1 MNNYYD
7 ILNVSRDATANEIKK
22 AYRKVAMKYHPDK
35 NPDDNA
41 AEEKFKQAAQA
52 YSVLSDEDKKNRY
65 DQLGHEQYEQFGS
78 GAGGFSGG
86 INVEDIFNSVFGG
99 GFSGGFGDIFESFF
113 GDFASQTRNGPRR
126 GQDIQEHARISF
138 NDAYLGV
145 EHEIAALRN
154 EKCHLCKG
162 SGSAVG
168 TKPERCAECR
178 GRGQVRRVQRSV
190 FGQFAQVVHCPTCS
204 GRGELIKSP
213 CGNCR
218 SSGIERK
225 RAKIAVKIPA
235 GIESGM
241 QIKLTGEGEAGLN
254 GGPPGSLYVSIS
266 VEPHAT
272 FRRDK
277 TDLLLRLSL
286 NFVQATIGANIEV
299 PTMSE
304 PVILKIPPGTQQDTT
319 FRLKNK
325 GMPHLRNGRKGDI
338 LAQVKIEIPTSLSA
352 EQKAVIGELAKT
364 MGWDEGEGLDDRGL
378 LDKIK
383 DTFA

>member
-1 MNNYYD
+1 MAKRDYYEV
-7 ILNVSRDATANEIKK
+7 LGVSKDAGEEEIKK
-22 AYRKVAMKYHPDK
+22 AFRKKALEYHPDK
-35 NPDDNA
+35 NKSAD
-41 AEEKFKQAAQA
+41 AEEKFKEINEA
-52 YSVLSDEDKKNRY
+52 YQILNDTEKRSRY
-65 DQLGHEQYEQFGS
+65 DQFGHAGLGAQ
-78 GAGGFSGG
+78 AGFTKDFEG
-86 INVEDIFNSVFGG
+86 VDVF
-99 GFSGGFGDIFESFF
+99 GGFGDIFESFF
-113 GDFASQTRNGPRR
+113 GDFASQTRNAPRR
-126 GQDIQEHARISF
+126 GQDIQEHAMISF

-145 EHEIAALRN
+145 EHEITALRN

-168 TKPERCAECR
+168 TKPERCTECR

-190 FGQFAQVVHCPTCS
+190 FGQFAQVVACPTCS

-218 SSGIERK
+218 SAGIERR

-266 VEPHAT
+266 VEPHEI

-286 NFVQATIGANIEV
+286 NFVQATIGTNVEV

-304 PVILKIPPGTQQDTT
+304 PVILKIPPGTQHDTT

-338 LAQVKIEIPTSLSA
+338 LAQVKIEIPTRLSA
-352 EQKAVIGELAKT
+352 EQKIGIKELAKT
-364 MGWDEGEGLDDRGL
+364 MGWDEGEDLDDRGL
-378 LDKIK
+378 LGKIK

>member
-1 MNNYYD
+1 VAKRDYYEV
-7 ILNVSRDATANEIKK
+7 LGVSKDAGEEEIKK
-22 AYRKVAMKYHPDK
+22 AFRKKALEYHPDK
-35 NPDDNA
+35 NKSAD
-41 AEEKFKQAAQA
+41 AEEKFKEINEA
-52 YSVLSDEDKKNRY
+52 YQILNDTEKRSRY
-65 DQLGHEQYEQFGS
+65 DQFGHAGLGAQ
-78 GAGGFSGG
+78 AGFTKDFEGF
-86 INVEDIFNSVFGG
+86 DVF
-99 GFSGGFGDIFESFF
+99 GGFGDIFESFF
-113 GDFASQTRNGPRR
+113 GDFASQTRNAPRR
-126 GQDIQEHARISF
+126 GQDIQEHAMISF

-145 EHEIAALRN
+145 EHEITALRN

-168 TKPERCAECR
+168 IKPERCTECR

-190 FGQFAQVVHCPTCS
+190 FGQFAQVVACPTCS

-218 SSGIERK
+218 SAGIERR

-266 VEPHAT
+266 VESHAI

-286 NFVQATIGANIEV
+286 NFVQATIGANVEV

-338 LAQVKIEIPTSLSA
+338 LAQVKIEIPTRLSA
-352 EQKAVIGELAKT
+352 EQKIGIKELAKT
-364 MGWDEGEGLDDRGL
+364 MGWDEGEDLDDRGL
-378 LDKIK
+378 LGKIK

>member
-1 MNNYYD
+1 MAKRDYYEVLG
-7 ILNVSRDATANEIKK
+7 ISKDAGEEEIKK
-22 AYRKVAMKYHPDK
+22 AFRKKALEYHPDK
-35 NPDDNA
+35 NKSAD
-41 AEEKFKQAAQA
+41 AEEKFKEINEA
-52 YSVLSDEDKKNRY
+52 YQILHDTEKRSRY
-65 DQLGHEQYEQFGS
+65 DQFGHAGLGAQ
-78 GAGGFSGG
+78 AGFTRDFEGF
-86 INVEDIFNSVFGG
+86 DVF
-99 GFSGGFGDIFESFF
+99 GGFGDIFESFF
-113 GDFASQTRNGPRR
+113 GDFASQTRNAPRR
-126 GQDIQEHARISF
+126 GQDIHEHATISF

-145 EHEIAALRN
+145 EHEINSLRN

-168 TKPERCAECR
+168 TKPERCSQCK

-190 FGQFAQVVHCPTCS
+190 FGQFAQVVPCTTCS

-213 CGNCR
+213 CTNCR

-225 RAKIAVKIPA
+225 KAKIAVKIPA

-254 GGPPGSLYVSIS
+254 GGPPGSLYVSVS
-266 VEPHAT
+266 VNQHEI
-272 FRRDK
+272 FKRDK
-277 TDLLLRLSL
+277 TDLLLRLPL
-286 NFVQATIGANIEV
+286 NFVQATLGANVEV

-304 PVILKIPPGTQQDTT
+304 PVVLKIPPGTQQDTT

-338 LAQVKIEIPTSLSA
+338 LAQVKIEIPSKLST
-352 EQKAVIGELAKT
+352 EQKGVLEELAKT
-364 MGWDEGEGLDDRGL
+364 MGWNESENPEDRGL
-378 LDKIK
+378 LGKIK

>member
-1 MNNYYD
+1 VAKRDYYEV
-7 ILNVSRDATANEIKK
+7 LGVSKDAGEEEIKK
-22 AYRKVAMKYHPDK
+22 AFRKKALEYHPDK
-35 NPDDNA
+35 NKSAD
-41 AEEKFKQAAQA
+41 AEEKFKEINEA
-52 YSVLSDEDKKNRY
+52 YQILHDSEKRSRY
-65 DQLGHEQYEQFGS
+65 DQFGHAGLGAQ
-78 GAGGFSGG
+78 AGFTKDFEGF
-86 INVEDIFNSVFGG
+86 DVF
-99 GFSGGFGDIFESFF
+99 GGFGDIFESFF

-352 EQKAVIGELAKT
+352 EQKTVIRELGKT
-364 MGWDEGEGLDDRGL
+364 MGWDEGEDLDDRGL

>member
-1 MNNYYD
+1 MAKRDYYEV
-7 ILNVSRDATANEIKK
+7 LGVSKDAGEEEIKK
-22 AYRKVAMKYHPDK
+22 AFRKKALEYHPDK
-35 NPDDNA
+35 NKSAD
-41 AEEKFKQAAQA
+41 AEEKFKEINEA
-52 YSVLSDEDKKNRY
+52 YQILNDTEKRSRY
-65 DQLGHEQYEQFGS
+65 DQFGHAGLGAQ
-78 GAGGFSGG
+78 AGFTKDFEGF
-86 INVEDIFNSVFGG
+86 DVF
-99 GFSGGFGDIFESFF
+99 GGFGDIFESFF
-113 GDFASQTRNGPRR
+113 GDFASQTRNAPRR
-126 GQDIQEHARISF
+126 GQDIQEHAMISF

-145 EHEIAALRN
+145 EHEITALRN

-168 TKPERCAECR
+168 TKPDRCTECR

-190 FGQFAQVVHCPTCS
+190 FGQFAQVVACPTCS

-218 SSGIERK
+218 SAGIERR

-254 GGPPGSLYVSIS
+254 GGPPGSLYVSVS
-266 VEPHAT
+266 VESHKI

-286 NFVQATIGANIEV
+286 NFVQATIGTNVEV

-304 PVILKIPPGTQQDTT
+304 PVILKIPPGTQHDTT

-338 LAQVKIEIPTSLSA
+338 LAQVKIEIPTRLSA
-352 EQKAVIGELAKT
+352 EQKKVIEELGKT
-364 MGWDEGEGLDDRGL
+364 MGWDEGEDLDDKGL
-378 LDKIK
+378 LGKIK

>member
-1 MNNYYD
+1 MAKRDYYEV
-7 ILNVSRDATANEIKK
+7 LGVSKDAGEEEIKK
-22 AYRKVAMKYHPDK
+22 AFRKKALEYHPDK
-35 NPDDNA
+35 NKSAD
-41 AEEKFKQAAQA
+41 AEEKFKEINEA
-52 YSVLSDEDKKNRY
+52 YQILHDSEKRSRY
-65 DQLGHEQYEQFGS
+65 DQFGHAGLGAQ
-78 GAGGFSGG
+78 AGFTKDFEGF
-86 INVEDIFNSVFGG
+86 DVF
-99 GFSGGFGDIFESFF
+99 GGFGDIFESFF

-352 EQKAVIGELAKT
+352 EQKTVIRELGKT
-364 MGWDEGEGLDDRGL
+364 MGWDEGEDLDDRGL

>member
-1 MNNYYD
+1 MAKRDYYEV
-7 ILNVSRDATANEIKK
+7 LGVSKDAGEEEIKK
-22 AYRKVAMKYHPDK
+22 AFRKKALEYHPDK
-35 NPDDNA
+35 NKSAD
-41 AEEKFKQAAQA
+41 AEEKFKEINEA
-52 YSVLSDEDKKNRY
+52 YQILHDSEKRSRY
-65 DQLGHEQYEQFGS
+65 DQFGHAGLGAQ
-78 GAGGFSGG
+78 AGFTKDFEGF
-86 INVEDIFNSVFGG
+86 DVF
-99 GFSGGFGDIFESFF
+99 GGFGDIFESFF
-113 GDFASQTRNGPRR
+113 GDFASQTRNVPRR

-145 EHEIAALRN
+145 EHEITALRN
-154 EKCHLCKG
+154 EKCYLCKG

-168 TKPERCAECR
+168 TKPERCTECR

-225 RAKIAVKIPA
+225 RAKIAVKIPP

-254 GGPPGSLYVSIS
+254 GGPPGSLYVSVS